1 MQFIQVGRISSSIP
15 KGLTWF
21 TLAISIVPFLL
32 IIAGVHI
39 GLGGDVHS
47 SGNIIHARFLHIAL
61 DAFAVAIAFLT
72 AILGFI
78 HFSSKGDVV
87 APIVG
92 VALFCAAIPDIG
104 HILGSA
110 SVLPVRDDE
119 PANMIAYSWIFS
131 RSFHALVL
139 IMGTGIFLLRS
150 SRLKEY
156 NPSAERSFVY
166 RITIFFFVLTAVG
179 ILLLLFT
186 REIPQVIYPGRMIP
200 RPYDFVLL
208 IVYLL
213 AGIFILPA
221 FCIRFPSVFSQT
233 VLLSIVPAI
242 ATQLHMAFGS
252 YALLD
257 DNFFAA
263 HILKCVSYFIP
274 FLGLGLSY
282 YQSQLNEVETM
293 ERLRRE
299 EKEKKLTS
307 ETLKGVLNSSLSGIQ
322 VFRAVRNS
330 ERKIIDF
337 ECLLMN
343 PAAELIEGKTSK
355 EVVGKRLLEV
365 YPWTKE
371 GYIERYAEVVESGRS
386 LNYEYF
392 SGQHKKWLHSMAVK
406 LEDGFAITYSD
417 ITQRK
422 NAEEALIQGKKKFE
436 TVFNQTFQFIHVL
449 TPEGIVV
456 DVNGTAL
463 KFSGR
468 KQEEVIGKMFWELP
482 EWRAHK
488 NAESVL
494 SEMIN
499 RAAAG
504 ELMRHEAPVKSV
516 SAKVITID
524 LSIKPVKS
532 DSGDIILL
540 LAEGRDITGQKKAAE
555 QIRNYQEELEMRI
568 EELNRSNQELEQF
581 AYVASHDL
589 QEPLRKVRAFGDR
602 LVLKYKDAL
611 GDEGR
616 NYIERMENAA
626 TRMQVL
632 IDNLLNFS
640 RLSRSKEPY
649 IKVNLEE
656 LVKSVLS
663 DLEISIEQKKAHIVI
678 NELPVIDAIPSQMR
692 QLFQN
697 LLSNALKFS
706 SKEKE
711 PVIILGSEQF
721 TDEYGEEM
729 SRIRVIDNG
738 IGFDEKYAD
747 RIFNIFQRLH
757 GRNEYE
763 GTGIGLAVCKKIA
776 ENHGGSITAESEPGE
791 GSTFVITLP
800 LEHPEN
806 QVK

>member
-1 MQFIQVGRISSSIP
+1 MEFIQVGQIRNSIP

-21 TLAISIVPFLL
+21 TLIASIIPFLL
-32 IIAGVHI
+32 IKLGVNLGLEGAERDNGIAFM
-39 GLGGDVHS
+39 
-47 SGNIIHARFLHIAL
+47 HARFMHIAL
-61 DAFAVAIAFLT
+61 DSFSVAIAFLT

-78 HFSSKGDVV
+78 HFSIKRDVV

-92 VALFCAAIPDIG
+92 VALFCAALPDVV
-104 HILGSA
+104 HILSSA
-110 SVLPVRDDE
+110 SVFLSHE
-119 PANMIAYSWIFS
+119 GQYSIISYTWIFS
-131 RSFHALVL
+131 RSFHAFV
-139 IMGTGIFLLRS
+139 IIVGTGIFLFRS
-150 SRLKEY
+150 SKHKKNDVKKEHK
-156 NPSAERSFVY
+156 FVY
-166 RITIFFFVLTAVG
+166 RITIFFFLLTAAC
-179 ILLLLFT
+179 IIMLMLT
-186 REIPQVIYPGRMIP
+186 RHIPQVIFPDRAIP

-213 AGIFILPA
+213 AGIFILPP
-221 FCIRFPSVFSQT
+221 FCFRYPSVFSQT
-233 VLLSIVPAI
+233 VLLSLVPAI
-242 ATQLHMAFGS
+242 ATQLHMSLGS
-252 YALLD
+252 RALLD
-257 DNFFAA
+257 NDFFAA
-263 HILKCVSYFIP
+263 HMLKCVSYFIP

-282 YQSQLNEVETM
+282 YQSQLNEIITM
-293 ERLRRE
+293 TRLHE
-299 EKEKKLTS
+299 EVKEKKLAS

-322 VFRAVRNS
+322 AFRAIRN
-330 ERKIIDF
+330 EQGKIIDF

-343 PAAELIEGKTSK
+343 PAAEMIEGKRSE
-355 EVVGKRLLEV
+355 EVIGRRLLDV
-365 YPWTKE
+365 YPWTKD
-371 GYIERYAEVVESGRS
+371 GYLERYIRLVETGVP

-449 TPEGIVV
+449 TPEGIVI

-463 KFSGR
+463 SFSGVEAE
-468 KQEEVIGKMFWELP
+468 QVIGKMLWELP
-482 EWRAHK
+482 EWRAHR
-488 NAESVL
+488 NAEVVL
-494 SEMIN
+494 KEMMH

-504 ELMRHEAPVKSV
+504 ELIRHEAPVKS
-516 SAKVITID
+516 AGGKVITID

-532 DSGDIILL
+532 DKGDIILL
-540 LAEGRDITGQKKAAE
+540 LAEGRDITEQKKAAE

-602 LVLKYKDAL
+602 LVSKYKDEL
-611 GDEGR
+611 GEEGR
-616 NYIERMENAA
+616 GYIGRMENAA

-632 IDNLLNFS
+632 IDDLLNFS
-640 RLSRSKEPY
+640 RLSRSNEPF
-649 IKVNLEE
+649 INVKLEE
-656 LVKSVLS
+656 VVRSVIS
-663 DLEISIEQKKAHIVI
+663 DLEISIEQKNADVTVRD
-678 NELPVIDAIPSQMR
+678 LPVIEAIPSQMR

-697 LLSNALKFS
+697 LVSNAIKFS
-706 SKEKE
+706 SKEKQPMVVVSGE
-711 PVIILGSEQF
+711 KFI
-721 TDEYGEEM
+721 DEEGEEM
-729 SRIRVIDNG
+729 CRIRVADNG

-791 GSTFVITLP
+791 GSMFIITLP
-800 LEHPEN
+800 VHHHTN
-806 QVK
+806 